1 MTKKRPAPTKED
13 ALKVARYLGCRGAHQ
28 DESGTWFPC
37 ADAETMNRISNE
49 AEPKSAQSK
58 KKKRRRYV
66 KPGYEPL
73 GERGVLGIDTLS
85 GGGLVS
91 GKTDEDDDSEELVE
105 IHELIELKANNY
117 TKPRLRE
124 NIKKRIM
131 AGSRG
136 GKPGEWSAR
145 KAQLLAI
152 EYRRAGGGYRGG
164 KKKPQRSLDK
174 WTREEWTTSDG
185 KPAIREGGTNRYLPK
200 KAWDK
205 LTPGEREATNRK
217 KRRASRQGR
226 QFIAN
231 TARARR
237 VGRLVRNEEK
247 SIIIG
252 RARPRRGD
260 PDVYDDPN
268 AARLRSRAL
277 GCIGIARRATPDGE
291 TVWTP
296 CTNVSDFRRR
306 TGQSILSE
314 RDEVRRLRRRLREV
328 GGPSMTRSRQRRE
341 RRRLKKKDSISDLSE
356 KASLR
361 TIGQITGRGGGVR
374 KRGRRFGAFRGIG
387 RDGDGDGFV
396 TNPATGEDNIPAAS
410 IPLDIARLM
419 ERLKDPDGGFTFSMN
434 NMNDI
439 NSGWAIAR
447 KGQGIRISVDKV
459 FDDDGNITDEGL
471 DALEAFLEMHRELFQ
486 AEPGKTRQIALG
498 AWHDPETRQIYFD
511 VTDVHTK
518 DSMSLDR
525 AIAEAKE
532 QNQISI
538 VDIDELRLAQA
549 NNDWDNRQV
558 FHEGGGDGS
567 DLVSEERFNKYLEM
581 VRSGEIDDIEEAR
594 RADPKSPQRKVVVS
608 DDGVD
613 MMMAPPAEELAEK
626 HGVQRNWADVRA
638 LPQPERKRIA
648 DLYDE
653 AEDMSADEIQ
663 QEAREAYEALVEEV
677 DQQFEMLTKELG
689 VKVEFVDDDP
699 YENFYEMLDDYQK
712 NKRLKILKTSVTG
725 GHPFMTDEQNDK
737 FRAVHDAFG
746 HLATGRGFDRHGEEA
761 AYQAHK
767 SMFSNTA
774 VKAAATEL
782 RGQNAF
788 LIERGFFGPQKL
800 VVLPEDMRKFLNILL
815 GHKEAKKQDKLTAQD
830 WSDFD
835 NAYTET
841 GSHHVSCGRRLK
853 G

>member
-1 MTKKRPAPTKED
+1 MSKKRPAPTRED

-37 ADAETMNRISNE
+37 ADAETMNRISGE
-49 AEPKSAQSK
+49 AEPKSAMG
-58 KKKRRRYV
+58 KKKRRRRYI

-73 GERGVLGIDTLS
+73 GERGVISIETLP

-91 GKTDEDDDSEELVE
+91 GKDAEFEE
-105 IHELIELKANNY
+105 HELIELKASNY

-124 NIKKRIM
+124 SIKKRIM

-185 KPAIREGGTNRYLPK
+185 KPAIREGGTTRYLPK
-200 KAWDK
+200 KAWEK
-205 LTPGEREATNRK
+205 LTPAQRAATNRK
-217 KRRASRQGR
+217 KRRASQQGR
-226 QFIAN
+226 QFVAN
-231 TARARR
+231 TERARE
-237 VGRLVRNEEK
+237 VGADVRNSQK

-252 RARPRRGD
+252 RAKPRRGD

-277 GCIGIARRATPDGE
+277 GCIGIARRETPDGE
-291 TVWTP
+291 IVWTP

-306 TGQSILSE
+306 TGQSVLGQ
-314 RDEVRRLRRRLREV
+314 RDEARRLQRRLREV
-328 GGPSMTRSRQRRE
+328 GGPAITRRRE
-341 RRRLKKKDSISDLSE
+341 RRQKDDVSDLSE

-361 TIGQITGRGGGVR
+361 TIGEITGRTPSRAR
-374 KRGRRFGAFRGIG
+374 KRGARFGAFRGRP
-387 RDGDGDGFV
+387 RDGDGDGMV
-396 TNPATGEDNIPAAS
+396 TNPATGEDNIPAGAV
-410 IPLDIARLM
+410 PLNIGSLM
-419 ERLKDPDGGFTFSMN
+419 DRLKEPNGGFTFSMN

-447 KGQGIRISVDKV
+447 KGQGIRVSVDKV
-459 FDDDGNITDEGL
+459 FDKDGNVTEEGL
-471 DALEAFLEMHRELFQ
+471 DYLEAFLEMHRELFT

-498 AWHDPETRQIYFD
+498 AWHDPDTRQIYLD
-511 VTDVHTK
+511 VTDVHAK
-518 DSMSLDR
+518 DSMSLDE
-525 AIAEAKE
+525 AIAEAKK
-532 QNQISI
+532 QNQISL
-538 VDIDELRLAQA
+538 VDIDELRLGQA
-549 NNDWDNRQV
+549 NDDLDDRSV
-558 FHEGGGDGS
+558 FHDGGGDGS
-567 DLVSEERFNKYLEM
+567 DLIPDSRFNKYLEM
-581 VRSGEIDDIEEAR
+581 VRSGEIDDVDKAR
-594 RADPKSPQRKVVVS
+594 KADPKSAQRKVVVS

-653 AEDMSADEIQ
+653 ADDLPADEIQ
-663 QEAREAYEALVEEV
+663 EEARQAYEALVEEI

-689 VKVEFVDDDP
+689 VKVEFVDEDP

-725 GHPFMTDEQNDK
+725 GHPLMTDEQNDK

-767 SMFSNTA
+767 SMFSDTA

-800 VVLPEDMRKFLNILL
+800 VILPENMRKFLNILL
-815 GHKEAKKQDKLTAQD
+815 GYKQVKKQDKMTAQD